1 MIYGFELLFFCTCT
15 NKCDKSCKFKLL
27 LYFFFFFFFQ
37 VEMDNERIFETMVY
51 KVKVMEH

>member
-1 MIYGFELLFFCTCT
+1 MIYGFELLFFVRVQISVISLA
-15 NKCDKSCKFKLL
+15 NLNSVL
-27 LYFFFFFFFQ
+27 FFFFQ